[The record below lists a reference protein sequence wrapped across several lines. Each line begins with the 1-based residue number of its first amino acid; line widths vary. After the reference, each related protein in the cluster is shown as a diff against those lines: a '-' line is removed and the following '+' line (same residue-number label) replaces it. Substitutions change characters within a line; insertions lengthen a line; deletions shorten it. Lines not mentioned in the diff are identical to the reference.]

1 MWVVRTT
8 TTATASA
15 RPCGAPPRRCSTP
28 PHADWTLAF
37 DIGANRNPDREGPR
51 TQSYALLGGIYHL
64 NKDVDLDLGYRR
76 SLQSGPV
83 THTLGAGLTVRW

>member
-1 MWVVRTT
+1 MARSKCQQASNFDPLVRIARLSTLKGS
-8 TTATASA
+8 TALLYT
-15 RPCGAPPRRCSTP
+15 

-76 SLQSGPV
+76 SL
-83 THTLGAGLTVRW
+83 